1 MYDPTR
7 YTVDSSG
14 NIRGDYLF
22 SYWIIV
28 WFFAYYFVKGLVSPI
43 VALILALIE
52 NVITFVYLVIS
63 GSDVVILMKFL
74 AMMLLIKIAP
84 LWLLMNKR
92 VNWINSTVAF
102 FAVFA
107 LYNIYLWMNKTDLIE
122 IYRKTFNSIH
132 SNSDQTPLFKAIST
146 ATSFA
151 TSFAT
156 RSFNIS
162 SPDESH

>member
-92 VNWINSTVAF
+92 VNWINSAVAF
-102 FAVFA
+102 LAVFA

-122 IYRKTFNSIH
+122 IYKKTFNSIH
-132 SNSDQTPLFKAIST
+132 SNSDKTPLFKAIS
-146 ATSFA
+146 SA